1 MVSDSFMNSEES
13 RPPANLKTST
23 RSEYELLTSE
33 KKTMMSKAELGWNTN
48 QKIQCKMKIGAF
60 VVVISYYGLPDLKA

>member
-23 RSEYELLTSE
+23 RPEYELLTSE

-60 VVVISYYGLPDLKA
+60 VVVISNYGLPDLKA